1 MKILKTIVIS
11 LLIFSSVAF
20 VQSDVFNDLGVTKN
34 EAQDFILNGVTY
46 GAVSIPEKAKKI
58 PLANRPVVIKAIAA
72 FAKSYVQT
80 SLFKN
85 QYAEWWKGQEPTKPQ
100 TPEQKVAERK
110 HQEEETNKQQ
120 TESLANIKKQ
130 MAETKDPA
138 MKKMYKSM
146 LDASEQA
153 IAATQKPEY
162 KEMMKKM
169 MDVQTQVEAEE
180 YKTKLA
186 EYQTKLTRWQSEK
199 DPSVLI
205 KANLQRLLTETEGID
220 FAAKLTT
227 NQYGQKVF
235 VNEEYESK
243 SGYWKQAFRAGKPT
257 VDAARVIAKQWLSE
271 LK

>member
-1 MKILKTIVIS
+1 MKILNTIVIS
-11 LLIFSSVAF
+11 LFIFSSVAF

-34 EAQDFILNGVTY
+34 ETQDYILNGVTY

-58 PLANRPVVIKAIAA
+58 PTANRPIIIKAIAA

-80 SLFKN
+80 PLFKN
-85 QYAEWWKGQEPTKPQ
+85 QYGEWWKGQEPTKPQ

-110 HQEEETNKQQ
+110 HQEEEAKKQQ
-120 TESLANIKKQ
+120 AESLATTKKQ

-138 MKKMYKSM
+138 MKNMYKSV
-146 LDASEQA
+146 LDATEQS
-153 IAATQKPEY
+153 IAAMQTPEY

-180 YKTKLA
+180 YKTKLV
-186 EYQTKLTRWQSEK
+186 EYQTKLAKWQSEK
-199 DPSVLI
+199 DPTVLV

-220 FAAKLTT
+220 FGAKLTT
-227 NQYGQKVF
+227 NQYGQKIF

>member
-1 MKILKTIVIS
+1 MKILNTIVIS

-34 EAQDFILNGVTY
+34 ETQDYILNGVTY
-46 GAVSIPEKAKKI
+46 GAVSIPGKAKTI
-58 PLANRPVVIKAIAA
+58 SIANRPIIVKAMAA

-85 QYAEWWKGQEPTKPQ
+85 EYAEWWKGQEPSKPQ
-100 TPEQKVAERK
+100 TPEQRVAERK
-110 HQEEETNKQQ
+110 RQEEEAKKQQ
-120 TESLANIKKQ
+120 AESLATTKKQ
-130 MAETKDPA
+130 MTETKDPA
-138 MKKMYKSM
+138 MKNMYKSI
-146 LDASEQA
+146 LDATEQA
-153 IAATQKPEY
+153 IAATQTPEY

-169 MDVQTQVEAEE
+169 MDVQIQVEAEE

-186 EYQTKLTRWQSEK
+186 EYQTKLVKWQSEK
-199 DPSVLI
+199 DPTVLV

-227 NQYGQKVF
+227 NQYGQKIF